1 MEQYRAEFL
10 EKESQASDS
19 GGEMEHVMRK
29 PGVKKRRVMWRLRP
43 EESFPLKQELAA
55 ASDREETA
63 RSSDSGGSR
72 VSSPELTTTVAT
84 MMVQRPL
91 FPKGSKQKRVR
102 PSPTWFDAFHSRHER
117 TMMEKDALSPR
128 LLPPVRKLP
137 CPDALCGMKLEKTAP
152 AVKRCTAEE
161 EEEDDANQR
170 RAANMW
176 LKKALN
182 KRHREECG
190 MS

>member
-19 GGEMEHVMRK
+19 GGEVEHVMHK
-29 PGVKKRRVMWRLRP
+29 TGVKKRRMTWRLPP
-43 EESFPLKQELAA
+43 EETLKQELA

-72 VSSPELTTTVAT
+72 VSTPEMTTTVAT
-84 MMVQRPL
+84 MVIQRPSCA
-91 FPKGSKQKRVR
+91 KGSKQKRVR
-102 PSPTWFDAFHSRHER
+102 PSPTWFDALPVRREM
-117 TMMEKDALSPR
+117 TMMEKDALTPR
-128 LLPPVRKLP
+128 LLPAVRKLP

-152 AVKRCTAEE
+152 IVKRRTAEE
-161 EEEDDANQR
+161 EDEEDDANQR